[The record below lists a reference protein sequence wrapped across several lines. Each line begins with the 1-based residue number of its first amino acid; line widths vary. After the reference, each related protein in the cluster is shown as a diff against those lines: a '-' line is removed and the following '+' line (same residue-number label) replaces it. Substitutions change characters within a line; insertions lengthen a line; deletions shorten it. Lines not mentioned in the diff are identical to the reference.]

1 MHALSPNNR
10 GPNRWSAPLFLRVV
24 YLAIRSLDCDAR
36 ARSLSSCTDYH
47 HLMSNPLL
55 NEPARLESSFLF
67 AVIHISF
74 ASEALALAKFTPTK
88 Y

>member
-1 MHALSPNNR
+1 MHCHEQQ
-10 GPNRWSAPLFLRVV
+10 GPQPLERPFVLKSCVPRDPQLGLR
-24 YLAIRSLDCDAR
+24 R
-36 ARSLSSCTDYH
+36 ARSSLSSCTDYH

-55 NEPARLESSFLF
+55 NELPVTIVVFNF

-74 ASEALALAKFTPTK
+74 ASEALALAKFTPIK